1 MSTKVFS
8 DAAAAIHD
16 LTDGASIMVGGFGLC
31 GNPEQLIDAVA
42 ASGRRELTII
52 SNNCGNM
59 GKGLAVLLQNR
70 QVKAWKGSFMGGNPD
85 IQAQHAE
92 GAVEVELIPQ
102 GTLAE
107 RIRAGG
113 AGIPAFFTPTGAG
126 TVVADGKEERLL
138 PGPDGRPRRCILETA
153 LTADFAFVR
162 AARGDAY
169 GNLQFRGTTRN
180 FQLAMAMAG
189 RVTIAEV
196 DELVPV
202 GAIGCDDVHLPGIF
216 VQRVFPAPTHRDIIE
231 HRTTRPQ
238 P

>member
-1 MSTKVFS
+1 MNSKVYP
-8 DAAAAIHD
+8 DARAAIQD
-16 LTDGASIMVGGFGLC
+16 LSDGASIMVGGFGLC

-70 QVKAWKGSFMGGNPD
+70 QVMAWKGSFMGGNPD

-92 GAVEVELIPQ
+92 GVVEVELNPQ

-126 TVVADGKEERLL
+126 TVVAEGKEERML
-138 PGPDGRPRRCILETA
+138 PGPDGRLRRCILESA
-153 LTADFAFVR
+153 LTADYAFVR

-202 GAIGCDDVHLPGIF
+202 GAIGCDDIHLPGIF
-216 VQRVFPAPTHRDIIE
+216 VQRVFHAPVHRDIIE
-231 HRTTRPQ
+231 HRTTRPRA
-238 P
+238 